1 VSAPCRYASFRK
13 SAPFYD
19 LAEEAFDKCEDVGN
33 VREDVGNVREDVGN
47 VREDVGNVREDIVLI
62 IAVALIFDY
71 TNGFHDA
78 AAV

>member
-1 VSAPCRYASFRK
+1 MSAPCRYASFRK

-33 VREDVGNVREDVGN
+33 VREDVGNVRED
-47 VREDVGNVREDIVLI
+47 IVLI